1 MEVQKE
7 HSSTQEKHSQRVI
20 TIDSSEGS
28 RTQKV
33 ILEKHTMEMTRHIRP
48 LYVRAHFNGKLVSK
62 ELVDNELVVNVLPL
76 GMLKALGRGIGDI
89 IEIEVSMMSL
99 KLIYF

>member
-1 MEVQKE
+1 M
-7 HSSTQEKHSQRVI
+7 
-20 TIDSSEGS
+20 
-28 RTQKV
+28 
-33 ILEKHTMEMTRHIRP
+33 
-48 LYVRAHFNGKLVSK
+48 
-62 ELVDNELVVNVLPL
+62 DNELVVNVLQL